1 MSIFEK
7 IMKKNKAENEMVDEA
22 IHVAKE
28 DFFSSEDGNVIGAF
42 ALKEDAMTALPLDP
56 KKQFKCGGKIVED
69 WKLLFLSITKKGAV
83 GELNYYSAI
92 KKLKKFAI
100 GKKKGYIIIKP
111 LTLDEQERIVS

>member
-7 IMKKNKAENEMVDEA
+7 IMKKNVAENKMEEEA
-22 IHVAKE
+22 IHFAKE
-28 DFFSSEDGNVIGAF
+28 DFFSAENGNVIGAF
-42 ALKEDAMTALPLDP
+42 ALKEDALTALPLDP
-56 KKQFKCGGKIVED
+56 KKQFKCAGKSVED

-92 KKLKKFAI
+92 KKLKKFAV

-111 LTLDEQERIVS
+111 LTLDEQRRIVS